1 MAGEL
6 RVPLFTIKLDGVIT
20 KFMGETAAKLRLI
33 FDAIDRNRGV
43 YLFDEFDAVA
53 GRRAASNDVGEIRRV
68 LNSFLMFLDETQP
81 LSLVIAATNH
91 PELLDPAVFRRFDD
105 VLEYQSPTLE
115 LAELALRRHLQ
126 GLTASEV
133 DWKRVARAA
142 VALSYA
148 DIVKACEDA
157 AKEVVLSD
165 SHALTTNVLL
175 TALNERRK
183 AHRTGRKL
191 PTKRRGG

>member
-1 MAGEL
+1 MTTDTGNVTPIESMNGTPHAYRPDGVRADPADVQL
-6 RVPLFTIKLDGVIT
+6 LVGHRVPLFTIKLDGVIT

-115 LAELALRRHLQ
+115 LAELALRNHLQ

-133 DWKRVARAA
+133 DWKRV
-142 VALSYA
+142 
-148 DIVKACEDA
+148 
-157 AKEVVLSD
+157 
-165 SHALTTNVLL
+165 H
-175 TALNERRK
+175 
-183 AHRTGRKL
+183 GR
-191 PTKRRGG
+191 PWR